1 MMFRKSG
8 MLIVSVL
15 LLLCM
20 AGCGNGEEQETA
32 VPDVYTLWEKLMDG
46 LTFEDSVSEVS
57 ADRAMKYYGID
68 SGTVRDCVVY
78 MSTGAT
84 SEELAVFQADTDVDA
99 QNILTAMTARR
110 DAQIKTYLDY
120 KKSEIDRLDD
130 AVLYSHGS
138 FVVYVVCDDSAAAEK
153 IIREYLE

>member
-1 MMFRKSG
+1 MFRKSG

-20 AGCGNGEEQETA
+20 VGCGTGEEQETV
-32 VPDVYTLWEKLMDG
+32 VPDVYTLSEKLMEG
-46 LTFEDSVSEVS
+46 LTFEDSISEVS

-68 SGTVRDCVVY
+68 SGMVRDGVVY

-84 SEELAVFQADTDVDA
+84 SEELAVFQANTDVDA
-99 QNILTAMTARR
+99 QNILAAMTARR
-110 DAQIKTYLDY
+110 DSQIKIFLDY
-120 KKSEIDRLDD
+120 KKSEIGRLDD

-138 FVVYVVCDDSAAAEK
+138 FVVYVVCDDSAVAEK
-153 IIREYLE
+153 IIRGYLE